1 MSGKRSRALTDGLD
15 PNGSGSNSRNKRPRQ
30 SESEGSDQSSDD
42 ERSNAASGSDSS
54 DDEGEHMREREIR
67 ATQQVQKEH
76 RATADRENVAT
87 DSGIIEEIQCIN
99 FMCHEHLTVTLGPL
113 INFIIG
119 HNGSGKSAV
128 LTALTICLGGKA
140 TATNRAQNLKSLIKE
155 GKDHASVTVK
165 IKNQG
170 PLAYKPA
177 QYGDSIIVERHFSR
191 SGTSGFKLKN
201 VNNKLV
207 TNKKAELEDIL
218 DAFSMQIDNPMN
230 VLTQDMA
237 RQFLNHSTP
246 KDKYKFFLQ
255 GTQLENLNRDYQQIE
270 QSLEVMNTKAEVKE
284 ADLTTLR
291 REMEALEKKARKAA
305 SLQTMRDKETEFAR
319 QAAWATVR
327 EHEDDVAHN
336 ENGLAD
342 TERIIQTLHQRVEDA
357 GKAYELADQ
366 AHEAAKQNVTDLT
379 TEMEPAEQKA
389 LDAKA
394 KFQEVKGRLV
404 VLLADER
411 IAQGEVKER
420 EKNVHKLE
428 AEIAQYRQRQAE
440 ADNGRHAEK
449 IRERDDAKVK
459 YETARLAFE
468 GHDTGLAALQDQLA
482 TAQKEQNEADRK
494 VEDAQKEV
502 SRIRES
508 IARMQRG
515 QSNWD
520 DGYQNRQRLSELL
533 RAIESEHRFREKPVG
548 PMGRHVKLRL
558 QDWGGILEKQFGQT
572 LNAFVVT
579 SKPDQNILSALMKRV
594 GWCAPSFCLINN
606 ANDVRSAP
614 IYIGKRTPIN
624 TDGNEPAENLTTWM
638 KALTFDDDLVRNQL
652 IINQSIEQ
660 TVLIENMDEGAQFMF
675 NRGPP
680 TTNVKM
686 CFTFADGD
694 TTKGRVFVYNSG
706 GGINNSPIAP
716 YTGALRMQVD
726 KDTRIQLEEKNLA
739 QAKGQLETL
748 QQQSRERHD
757 EVNKCKAQL
766 QDHERQ
772 KKHLRLASQTASKE
786 LERLEFEL
794 EKATPDE
801 AAIQVRESEL
811 AEAQEE
817 LKNVMNVY
825 EDAVTQ
831 RIGLND
837 ENRANKQEMEA
848 AQKLVA
854 DLRSRLDKAH
864 VTVRTLQGTRQEEL
878 QKKNEAIEQVAEAEK
893 VKKNWQE
900 ELLESQ
906 QSLAEVTEGATSIC
920 ERVFVPPNSTSD
932 DLQRRMVQMAKTREE
947 AERELGGSQLDLTR
961 AATEAKQKHHD
972 AMKEFEDIRSLRN
985 QLITTLDNR
994 RNRWKQ
1000 FRSGISVRARVTF
1013 NYLLSERKFRGT
1025 LSIDHKKALLDIH
1038 VQPDI
1043 MERSGDGRQTKTL
1056 SGGEKSYSTVCLLL
1070 SLWDAMGSPIRCLDE
1085 FDVFM
1090 DSVNRERS
1098 MHMIIQAARRSIGR
1112 QFIFITPQSMSNV
1125 TQTSDVKIIKMTD
1138 PERGQTALNVQRS

>member
-15 PNGSGSNSRNKRPRQ
+15 PNGSSSNSRNKRPRQ

-177 QYGDSIIVERHFSR
+177 QYGDSIIVERHFNR

-201 VNNKLV
+201 VNGKLV

-270 QSLEVMNTKAEVKE
+270 QSLEAMNTKAEVKE
-284 ADLTTLR
+284 AHLTTLR
-291 REMEALEKKARKAA
+291 RDMEALEKKARKAA
-305 SLQTMRDKETEFAR
+305 SLQTMRDKETEYAR

-327 EHEDDVAHN
+327 EHEDDVALN
-336 ENGLAD
+336 EKNLAH
-342 TERIIQTLHQRVEDA
+342 TEGIIQTLQQRVEEA
-357 GKAYELADQ
+357 GQAYELADQ
-366 AHEAAKQNVTDLT
+366 AHEAAKQNITDIT

-394 KFQEVKGRLV
+394 KFQEVKGKLV
-404 VLLADER
+404 QLQADER
-411 IAQGEVKER
+411 NAQTEVTAR
-420 EKNVHKLE
+420 EKKVQKLE

-449 IRERDDAKVK
+449 IRERDDAKI
-459 YETARLAFE
+459 ECENARMAFE

-482 TAQKEQNEADRK
+482 TAQKEQDEADRK
-494 VEDAQKEV
+494 VDNAQKDV
-502 SRIRES
+502 RRIRES
-508 IARMQRG
+508 IARMQSGR
-515 QSNWD
+515 SNWD
-520 DGYQNRQRLSELL
+520 DGYPNRKGLSELL
-533 RAIESEHRFREKPVG
+533 RAIDSERRFREKPVG
-548 PMGRHVKLRL
+548 PLGRHVKLQL
-558 QDWGGILEKQFGQT
+558 HNWGRILEKQFGQT

-594 GWCAPSFCLINN
+594 GW
-606 ANDVRSAP
+606 SAP
-614 IYIGKRTPIN
+614 IYIGKRTPID
-624 TDGNEPAENLTTWM
+624 TDGNEPAENLITWM

-706 GGINNSPIAP
+706 GGINNSPIAE

-726 KDTRIQLEEKNLA
+726 KGAQIKLEEKHLA
-739 QAKGQLETL
+739 EARGQLETL
-748 QQQSRERHD
+748 QQLSSERHS
-757 EVNKCKAQL
+757 EVNRCKAQI

-772 KKHLRLASQTASKE
+772 KRDLKCAYQLASKE
-786 LERLEFEL
+786 LDRLESEL

-817 LKNVMNVY
+817 FKNCKDVY
-825 EDAVTQ
+825 EDVVM
-831 RIGLND
+831 RKIELGD
-837 ENRANKQEMEA
+837 ENKANKREMDD

-864 VTVRTLQGTRQEEL
+864 LTVRTLQGTREEEL
-878 QKKNEAIEQVAEAEK
+878 KNKNIAIEQVAEAEK
-893 VKKNWQE
+893 VKKTWQE

-920 ERVFVPPNSTSD
+920 ERVFVPPNLTSD
-932 DLQRRMVQMAKTREE
+932 DLQQKMVSMAKTRED

-1138 PERGQTALNVQRS
+1138 PERGQTVLNVQRS

>member
-1 MSGKRSRALTDGLD
+1 MRAVGRDSTVGVNSLD
-15 PNGSGSNSRNKRPRQ
+15 NARTLARFLNGSAGKERVLNYLTRKLHLQPYLQPTRACRSSGLWSQSCLGSALALSQMGLIPTAQAVTVAYVKRPEANGTHANIAQNKRPRQ

-42 ERSNAASGSDSS
+42 ERSNVASGSDSS

-177 QYGDSIIVERHFSR
+177 QYGDSIIVERHFNR
-191 SGTSGFKLKN
+191 AGTSGFKLKN

-284 ADLTTLR
+284 TDLTTLR

-342 TERIIQTLHQRVEDA
+342 TERIIQTLQQRVEDA

-394 KFQEVKGRLV
+394 KFQEVKGKLV
-404 VLLADER
+404 LLLADER
-411 IAQGEVKER
+411 IAQGEVTER
-420 EKNVHKLE
+420 QKNVQKLE

-459 YETARLAFE
+459 CETARLAFE

-482 TAQKEQNEADRK
+482 TAQKEQDEADRK
-494 VEDAQKEV
+494 VDDAQKEV
-502 SRIRES
+502 ARIRAS
-508 IARMQRG
+508 IERMQSGR
-515 QSNWD
+515 SNWD

-594 GWCAPSFCLINN
+594 GWCAPS
-606 ANDVRSAP
+606 SA
-614 IYIGKRTPIN
+614 
-624 TDGNEPAENLTTWM
+624 
-638 KALTFDDDLVRNQL
+638 
-652 IINQSIEQ
+652 
-660 TVLIENMDEGAQFMF
+660 
-675 NRGPP
+675 
-680 TTNVKM
+680 
-686 CFTFADGD
+686 
-694 TTKGRVFVYNSG
+694 
-706 GGINNSPIAP
+706 
-716 YTGALRMQVD
+716 
-726 KDTRIQLEEKNLA
+726 
-739 QAKGQLETL
+739 
-748 QQQSRERHD
+748 
-757 EVNKCKAQL
+757 
-766 QDHERQ
+766 
-772 KKHLRLASQTASKE
+772 
-786 LERLEFEL
+786 
-794 EKATPDE
+794 
-801 AAIQVRESEL
+801 
-811 AEAQEE
+811 
-817 LKNVMNVY
+817 
-825 EDAVTQ
+825 
-831 RIGLND
+831 
-837 ENRANKQEMEA
+837 
-848 AQKLVA
+848 
-854 DLRSRLDKAH
+854 
-864 VTVRTLQGTRQEEL
+864 
-878 QKKNEAIEQVAEAEK
+878 
-893 VKKNWQE
+893 
-900 ELLESQ
+900 
-906 QSLAEVTEGATSIC
+906 
-920 ERVFVPPNSTSD
+920 
-932 DLQRRMVQMAKTREE
+932 
-947 AERELGGSQLDLTR
+947 
-961 AATEAKQKHHD
+961 
-972 AMKEFEDIRSLRN
+972 
-985 QLITTLDNR
+985 
-994 RNRWKQ
+994 
-1000 FRSGISVRARVTF
+1000 
-1013 NYLLSERKFRGT
+1013 
-1025 LSIDHKKALLDIH
+1025 
-1038 VQPDI
+1038 
-1043 MERSGDGRQTKTL
+1043 
-1056 SGGEKSYSTVCLLL
+1056 
-1070 SLWDAMGSPIRCLDE
+1070 
-1085 FDVFM
+1085 
-1090 DSVNRERS
+1090 
-1098 MHMIIQAARRSIGR
+1098 
-1112 QFIFITPQSMSNV
+1112 
-1125 TQTSDVKIIKMTD
+1125 
-1138 PERGQTALNVQRS
+1138 